1 MPDVPMIDAHV
12 HLWDPDSFRMPWL
25 DRSPALNRRIGIE
38 EYATAT
44 AGLDI
49 AGFVYLEVDVA
60 PEYALIE
67 ASSIARL
74 AEQQPLILAIV
85 PFAPLEYGNRV
96 VTYLEAIVALGPR
109 IKGVRRLTQGEPD
122 PAFCLRQ
129 EFVEGASQLAKFG
142 LSCDLCCTWEQLG
155 PTIEL
160 VRRCPETSF
169 ILDHLGK
176 PNIAS
181 GALDPWRGQIT
192 SLASLP
198 NVVCKISGAVTEADH
213 ERWAIDDVKPFVL
226 HALDAFG
233 EDRVLFGSDWPVA
246 TLASTYRRWVETL
259 EILTADAPSPARR
272 KLWADN
278 ARRVYRLT
286 DERLNSRPPKSSR
299 PCDSGGRTTPVRREE

>member
-1 MPDVPMIDAHV
+1 MPDVPIVDAHV
-12 HLWDPDSFRMPWL
+12 HLWDPARFRMPWL
-25 DRSPALNRRIGIE
+25 DDVPALDAEIGLDD
-38 EYATAT
+38 YVTAT
-44 AGLDI
+44 AGLDV

-60 PEYALIE
+60 PAYALLE
-67 ASSIARL
+67 ASSLARL
-74 AEQQPLILAIV
+74 AEQQPRILGIV
-85 PFAPLEYGNRV
+85 SFAPLEFGNRIAA
-96 VTYLEAIVALGPR
+96 YLEAIVALGSR
-109 IKGVRRLTQGEPD
+109 IKGVRRLTQGESD
-122 PAFCLRQ
+122 PAFCLRPG
-129 EFVEGASQLAKFG
+129 FIEGARQLARFG

-155 PTIEL
+155 PTVDL

-176 PNIAS
+176 PNIRARQ
-181 GALDPWRGQIT
+181 LDPWRDQIT

-213 ERWAIDDVKPFVL
+213 DHWTIDDIKPYLL

-246 TLASTYRRWVETL
+246 TLASPYGRWVEALDT
-259 EILTADAPSPARR
+259 LTADASSDARR

-286 DERLNSRPPKSSR
+286 
-299 PCDSGGRTTPVRREE
+299 G

>member
-1 MPDVPMIDAHV
+1 MPDVPIVDAHV
-12 HLWDPDSFRMPWL
+12 HLWDPARFRMPWL
-25 DRSPALNRRIGIE
+25 DDVPALDAEIGLDD
-38 EYATAT
+38 YVTAT
-44 AGLDI
+44 AGLDV

-60 PEYALIE
+60 PAYALLE
-67 ASSIARL
+67 ASSLARL
-74 AEQQPLILAIV
+74 AEQQPRILGIV
-85 PFAPLEYGNRV
+85 SFAPLEFGNRIAA
-96 VTYLEAIVALGPR
+96 YLEAIVALGSR

-122 PAFCLRQ
+122 PAFCLRPG
-129 EFVEGASQLAKFG
+129 FIEGAKQLARFG

-155 PTIEL
+155 PTVDL

-176 PNIAS
+176 PNIRARQ
-181 GALDPWRGQIT
+181 LDPWRDQIT

-213 ERWAIDDVKPFVL
+213 DHWTIDDIKPYLL

-246 TLASTYRRWVETL
+246 TLASPYGRWVETL
-259 EILTADAPSPARR
+259 DTLTADASSDARR

-286 DERLNSRPPKSSR
+286 
-299 PCDSGGRTTPVRREE
+299 G